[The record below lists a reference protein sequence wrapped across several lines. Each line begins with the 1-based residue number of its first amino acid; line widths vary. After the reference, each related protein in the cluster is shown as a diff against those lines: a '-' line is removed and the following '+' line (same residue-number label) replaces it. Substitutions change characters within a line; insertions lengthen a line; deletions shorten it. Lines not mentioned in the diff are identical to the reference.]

1 MMIQEERR
9 ELFETPCL
17 KASYFLSKDTRSPL
31 RPCNGAKHTRRWV
44 SGAQCSSWNAQLVT
58 KFGFEFELGYN
69 DPTKTHNLCK
79 IPEIPSGRR
88 FTYQLCSYNSPSLAP
103 SPAALTSSADKLS
116 GNFAAARAFCE
127 EVKVLSDLSGV

>member
-1 MMIQEERR
+1 MFIMER
-9 ELFETPCL
+9 
-17 KASYFLSKDTRSPL
+17 
-31 RPCNGAKHTRRWV
+31 G
-44 SGAQCSSWNAQLVT
+44 
-58 KFGFEFELGYN
+58 FGFEFELGYN